1 MARVAD
7 GGHPRG
13 ATRLRTIIVAG
24 AVALLIALL
33 GTPLLASL
41 MRRHGFGQP
50 IRVEGPKSHETKR
63 GTPTMGG
70 TVFVIAALIGYVV
83 GHAATDDPFTP
94 SGVLVLLLMTGL
106 GAVGFIDDFFKIF
119 RQSSAG
125 LRSRAN
131 WPARS
136 WWRRCS
142 RRRCCSIRTKST

>member
-1 MARVAD
+1 
-7 GGHPRG
+7 
-13 ATRLRTIIVAG
+13 
-24 AVALLIALL
+24 
-33 GTPLLASL
+33 

-83 GHAATDDPFTP
+83 GHGATDDPFTP

-106 GAVGFIDDFFKIF
+106 GGVGFIDDFFKIF

-125 LRSRAN
+125 IRSRAKLGGQFVVAAVFAVEVLQRPN
-131 WPARS
+131 AIDLTPPTRPCPSCETSGRLSARCRSSSGPSSWSPAPPMR
-136 WWRRCS
+136 
-142 RRRCCSIRTKST
+142 